1 MKINRFSLATILT
14 IFLFILFIMDMI
26 TKRLFVIAFIPLSI
40 WVLFIGV
47 SELKKTL
54 KSRNTIE
61 EDANKLKDL
70 LEKKIE

>member
-14 IFLFILFIMDMI
+14 IFLFILFIMDII

-54 KSRNTIE
+54 KSRNIIE

-70 LEKKIE
+70 LEKKI

>member
-14 IFLFILFIMDMI
+14 IFLFILFIMDII

-54 KSRNTIE
+54 KSRNIIE

>member
-1 MKINRFSLATILT
+1 
-14 IFLFILFIMDMI
+14 MDII

-54 KSRNTIE
+54 KSRNIIE